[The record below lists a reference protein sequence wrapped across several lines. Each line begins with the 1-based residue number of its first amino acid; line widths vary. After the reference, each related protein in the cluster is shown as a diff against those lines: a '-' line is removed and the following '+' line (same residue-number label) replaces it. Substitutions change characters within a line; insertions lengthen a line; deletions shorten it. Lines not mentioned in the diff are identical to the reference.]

1 MGDTEASLGLDGLKV
16 NPDGGGRA
24 SQSYSSTRSST
35 RGSVQVE
42 VKLPWYMG
50 ITFKV

>member
-16 NPDGGGRA
+16 NPDGGGCA
-24 SQSYSSTRSST
+24 SYSSTRSST

>member
-1 MGDTEASLGLDGLKV
+1 MGDTEATLGLDGLKV
-16 NPDGGGRA
+16 NPDGGGP